1 MPRSS
6 LAGPVV
12 PPGVS
17 AVSGATFGSVLPGHV
32 SHYQQ
37 QHHQQL
43 LVETLSSL
51 GFPYNDSA
59 LKSAAFPQDR
69 RLCNSGTAS
78 VLRDHGLLQDI
89 VPSHMLKEE

>member
-6 LAGPVV
+6 LAVPVV
-12 PPGVS
+12 PPGVA
-17 AVSGATFGSVLPGHV
+17 AVCGASFGSVMPGHL

-37 QHHQQL
+37 QHHQQ

-78 VLRDHGLLQDI
+78 VLRDNGLLQDI